1 MKNKKPFSVSER
13 IESFKP
19 ALAGLKWFL
28 QNEHN
33 LRVHLF
39 LSMISIGAGFYL
51 QIPINE
57 WLAVLIC
64 IGMVLSLEAVNSAI
78 EKLVDLASPKKNELA
93 GLVKDLGAAAVLI
106 ASIISIAVAAMVFLP
121 KISLL
126 F

>member
-1 MKNKKPFSVSER
+1 
-13 IESFKP
+13 
-19 ALAGLKWFL
+19 
-28 QNEHN
+28 
-33 LRVHLF
+33 
-39 LSMISIGAGFYL
+39 MISIGAGFYL

-93 GLVKDLGAAAVLI
+93 GLVKYLGAAAVLI